1 MRLIVGSSFA
11 LFSFI
16 LVVSARPNAPSTSEG
31 VEENGAKIESSI
43 STTNRVELEAK
54 GNATSE
60 NLVKGQEVQSIN
72 VESSMMSSKAES
84 SEPAVPSSTTESI
97 DIGRAV
103 MSTSATPIGE
113 SLKTVTKQLLQS
125 PTATDMVITDIRT
138 PPKIQQQIELIS
150 PGKGEAVPVVM
161 EEDANSFEKLNE
173 QNNRQP
179 STPSSGLSTWILL
192 NGDFSS
198 TPYSYSKKPTKQ
210 NAERY
215 SSTASSVFE
224 TSSKRPMK
232 PIIDMLKITSTTE
245 RTKKEPVKKASRPNL
260 GIIKPVAN
268 PKKPLNATAKPIIAP
283 SSTPNTII
291 EAETG
296 KPLVTLQDSKF
307 KNKTPIIVGRIPLPS
322 KDKDKAE
329 IVAVS
334 NSMVPIVST
343 QSPAME
349 TLNLVT
355 NMTRFGT
362 PVVTF
367 PHVPPRIKPASTII
381 TSNSKEQ
388 LSLNTMGT
396 TTTLSSTARPFIST
410 TPMLQTR
417 ININSSSEVV
427 QETTTQSISTSTQK
441 KIKTS
446 SSKKKKKKNKNR
458 RNKPS
463 KKTSSVAESKIT
475 PVEINAVSKVPGGST
490 SRPLSTRIYN
500 YLAREVMPNVG
511 IGVVGLMLTAGLA
524 GLFLYPFGGGIAARR
539 TSYER
544 PVMSKYGATAPH
556 RPHHFY
562 NPNYN
567 LGAVGMDNGQPEEA
581 VLGQVLTGMDYS
593 PYSRERPSSGT
604 PSSSTY
610 DPNDSYNSPDV
621 VGYAGESI
629 NSNTKYSTI
638 NVASN
643 TNNVKYTKIQQE
655 PLEQKHPTYTRET
668 QTESSSSLGNSP
680 DNNQLSPESKFSS
693 MNIGSDAN
701 VDETYAENNSPND
714 KNKNYKADL
723 SGNDFEKYTLHS
735 SNYPTDTRVNT
746 QENSKKYTSENSV
759 YNPNENYNNDYI
771 SYSASVGSVYN
782 EDTGYAQTDVKNH
795 RPETNSHQQYQDTK
809 VTDEIKK
816 NSENDTSIVDQPSY
830 SALEGIPNY
839 NIESSDDLYKD
850 SSNYNMFNY
859 RNDHG
864 IIIEHGPRKLKI
876 QKRSASDDEFNNEVD
891 SVLPNEDKIP
901 LDHLMNSVEVST
913 SDDRSTTSEN
923 VEGTTVGTTDSSTSA
938 TVKIYETTMKSAEET
953 TPANSN
959 IDNNHNS
966 NNNNDVETIPNK
978 STKFNVSDFKKPQK
992 QQNEDF
998 SLISIIR
1005 RITSFKLQLGLR
1017 LLQSTSQAFSR
1028 YMGGITQRMENVV
1041 RAINDHYRA
1050 RNNKKTD
1057 NPIKLVVPSEQINQ
1071 QDTTPESFVQIPSV
1085 KVKDVEIINVSS
1097 QSQKKEE
1104 MSTVRVETFSKEMS
1118 TSNKESNSLTH
1129 EDSSSS
1135 FSTETT

>member
-1 MRLIVGSSFA
+1 MRLIVGSLCA
-11 LFSFI
+11 LFVFI

-43 STTNRVELEAK
+43 STTNRVELEPER
-54 GNATSE
+54 NATSE
-60 NLVKGQEVQSIN
+60 NLRKGQEVQSIN

-84 SEPAVPSSTTESI
+84 SDPAVPSSTTESN

-161 EEDANSFEKLNE
+161 EEDANSFEKLNG

-232 PIIDMLKITSTTE
+232 PIIDMVKMTSTTE
-245 RTKKEPVKKASRPNL
+245 RTKQKDPIKKASRPNL
-260 GIIKPVAN
+260 GIVKPVAN
-268 PKKPLNATAKPIIAP
+268 PKKPVNATAKPIIP
-283 SSTPNTII
+283 SSTSSIII
-291 EAETG
+291 ESETS

-334 NSMVPIVST
+334 SSIVPIVST

-367 PHVPPRIKPASTII
+367 PHVPPRIKPAHTI
-381 TSNSKEQ
+381 NNAHSKEQ
-388 LSLNTMGT
+388 LSSNTMGT
-396 TTTLSSTARPFIST
+396 TTTLSTTARPPIST
-410 TPMLQTR
+410 TPIVQIR
-417 ININSSSEVV
+417 INSSSEVV
-427 QETTTQSISTSTQK
+427 QETTTQLISTSTQK
-441 KIKTS
+441 KVKTS

-475 PVEINAVSKVPGGST
+475 PVEMTAASKVPGGST

-544 PVMSKYGATAPH
+544 PVMSKYGAPAPH

-567 LGAVGMDNGQPEEA
+567 HGGVGMDNGQPEEA

-629 NSNTKYSTI
+629 NPNTKYSTI

-693 MNIGSDAN
+693 MNIGSDTN
-701 VDETYAENNSPND
+701 VDETYAENDSPND
-714 KNKNYKADL
+714 RNKNYKADL

-735 SNYPTDTRVNT
+735 SNYPTDTQVNT
-746 QENSKKYTSENSV
+746 QENTNKYTSENSV

-809 VTDEIKK
+809 VSDEVRKD
-816 NSENDTSIVDQPSY
+816 SENETSIVDQPSY
-830 SALEGIPNY
+830 SALEGVPNY

-876 QKRSASDDEFNNEVD
+876 TKRSASDDEFNNEVD
-891 SVLPNEDKIP
+891 SVLPNDDKIP
-901 LDHLMNSVEVST
+901 LDHLMNSIEVST
-913 SDDRSTTSEN
+913 SDDRSTSSEN
-923 VEGTTVGTTDSSTSA
+923 VEATTGTTVVTTDSINPA
-938 TVKIYETTMKSAEET
+938 TVKTYETTIKSAEET
-953 TPANSN
+953 TPVNSN
-959 IDNNHNS
+959 IYN

-978 STKFNVSDFKKPQK
+978 GTKFNVSDFKKPQK
-992 QQNEDF
+992 QQDEDF

-1028 YMGGITQRMENVV
+1028 YMGGLTQRMENVV

-1050 RNNKKTD
+1050 RNNKKTE
-1057 NPIKLVVPSEQINQ
+1057 NPIKFVVPSKQIDQ
-1071 QDTTPESFVQIPSV
+1071 QDITPDNFIQIPSV

-1097 QSQKKEE
+1097 QSQNQGE

-1118 TSNKESNSLTH
+1118 TSNKESNSLKH
-1129 EDSSSS
+1129 ESL
-1135 FSTETT
+1135 STSTSAETT